1 MEYQV
6 MPDIRE
12 KEKIVGGLFTI
23 TQTIPLA
30 LALICGG
37 GLAVVTFSATQ
48 SIVMTVVV
56 FIVGAAPFLPFA
68 FIKIEKMG
76 NMELFFYLMIKM
88 KYKKSHKVYCNLN
101 ENQRKRLMGE
111 ISK

>member
-48 SIVMTVVV
+48 SIVMTVIV
-56 FIVGAAPFLPFA
+56 FIIGAAPFLPFA
-68 FIKIEKMG
+68 FIKIEKMDRSV
-76 NMELFFYLMIKM
+76 LMTLHLLKL
-88 KYKKSHKVYCNLN
+88 KKW
-101 ENQRKRLMGE
+101 E
-111 ISK
+111 IWNCSFI

>member
-12 KEKIVGGLFTI
+12 KEKIVGGLFTV

-37 GLAVVTFSATQ
+37 GLAVFAFSNFHNIILA
-48 SIVMTVVV
+48 IVL
-56 FIVGAAPFLPFA
+56 FAIGAVPFLPFA

-76 NMELFFYLMIKM
+76 NMELFFYLKIRM
-88 KYKKSHKVYCNLN
+88 KYKHDQKVYSNLN
-101 ENQRKRLMGE
+101 ENQRKRLLEE

>member
-37 GLAVVTFSATQ
+37 GLAVLTFSSTQ
-48 SIVMTVVV
+48 NIVMTVIM
-56 FIVGAAPFLPFA
+56 FIIGAVPFLPFA
-68 FIKIEKMG
+68 FVKIEKMG
-76 NMELFFYLMIKM
+76 NMELFFYLRIRM
-88 KYKKSHKVYCNLN
+88 KYKKSQKVFCNLN
-101 ENQRKRLMGE
+101 ENQRKRLLGE